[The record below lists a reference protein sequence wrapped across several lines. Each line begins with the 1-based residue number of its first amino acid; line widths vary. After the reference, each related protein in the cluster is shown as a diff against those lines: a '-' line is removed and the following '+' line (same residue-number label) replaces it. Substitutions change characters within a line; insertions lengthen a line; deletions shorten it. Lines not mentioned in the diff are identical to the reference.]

1 MTGNAEAILPV
12 KIGVGD
18 SEPIFPAFGQRP
30 VYRRPPLKSASLQ
43 RPELCS
49 RSALRR
55 KSGMIKP
62 GVDASTALRAESTAL
77 GTEST
82 ALGTELTAL
91 GTELTAPLEESTAP
105 PERLALSAPCA
116 NALPGSA
123 RTNAAAVVIVL
134 TEFIRLDLLNCPRM
148 TGVNRSGLLWF
159 RNYGNCG
166 DTLHI
171 ASFVD
176 QRTLGNV

>member
-91 GTELTAPLEESTAP
+91 GTELTAPLEEPTAP
-105 PERLALSAPCA
+105 PERSALSAPCA
-116 NALPGSA
+116 SALLDSA
-123 RTNAAAVVIVL
+123 RTNTVVVVIVL

-148 TGVNRSGLLWF
+148 TEVNRSGLLLF
-159 RNYGNCG
+159 RNYRNYRNYG
-166 DTLHI
+166 DALLL
-171 ASFVD
+171 AV
-176 QRTLGNV
+176 RR

>member
-1 MTGNAEAILPV
+1 
-12 KIGVGD
+12 
-18 SEPIFPAFGQRP
+18 
-30 VYRRPPLKSASLQ
+30 LKSASLQ
-43 RPELCS
+43 RSKLRC

-62 GVDASTALRAESTAL
+62 GVDASTALRA
-77 GTEST
+77 EST

-116 NALPGSA
+116 NALLDSA
-123 RTNAAAVVIVL
+123 RTNAAVVVIVL

-148 TGVNRSGLLWF
+148 TEVNRSGLLWF
-159 RNYGNCG
+159 RVG
-166 DTLHI
+166 
-171 ASFVD
+171 AAPF
-176 QRTLGNV
+176 